1 LHYLRTLI
9 LKTSNM
15 KNLVWS
21 IATCDDDHNFR
32 NIFSVSRM
40 YKHEFITRLLEDGEY
55 PFFIKECS
63 WFSIDEI
70 PENPSIE
77 MKVDEEYPDFTE
89 QTIRGT
95 FKVKN
100 GKIDLRHLDKQIPT
114 EFGEYNSHVYIEGFC
129 DVFSKEFRILLG
141 S

>member
-1 LHYLRTLI
+1 
-9 LKTSNM
+9 M
-15 KNLVWS
+15 KNLIWS
-21 IATCDDDHNFR
+21 IATCDDDYNFR

-40 YKHEFITRLLEDGEY
+40 YKHGFITRLLEDGEY

-63 WFSIDEI
+63 SFSIDKI
-70 PENPSIE
+70 PENSYIE
-77 MKVDEEYPDFTE
+77 MKVMEQYPQFTE

-114 EFGEYNSHVYIEGFC
+114 EFGEYNPHVFLEGFS
-129 DVFSKEFRILLG
+129 DLFSKECRILLG